1 MDIYK
6 HYHISSSHI
15 FMKEDAKK
23 YAELL
28 EIIIELYKNN
38 KINLE
43 QKIKL
48 KKLTVCKSPKI
59 LNIYNYYNNDNER
72 FIEELKQIVQ

>member
-1 MDIYK
+1 MN
-6 HYHISSSHI
+6 
-15 FMKEDAKK
+15 
-23 YAELL
+23 
-28 EIIIELYKNN
+28 KNN
-38 KINLE
+38 KLE

-72 FIEELKQIVQ
+72 FLNELKQIVQ